1 NEFKTESEPDNYSIS
16 EISDSHVLADYIQKN
31 HELEKMRAEAVDF
44 VSNWKKDIN
53 SSQVGRYIM
62 MVKQA
67 DSLLMFKSM
76 ASEIKSEKSRSF
88 LDDLIKHSEVE
99 KYRKNLWKEYLTL
112 ILTLI
117 KYSNRGGKQ

>member
-1 NEFKTESEPDNYSIS
+1 MSLK
-16 EISDSHVLADYIQKN
+16 
-31 HELEKMRAEAVDF
+31 KMRAEAVDF
-44 VSNWKKDIN
+44 VSDWKKEIN

-67 DSLLMFKSM
+67 DSLLMLKSM
-76 ASEIKSEKSRSF
+76 ASEIKSEKSKSF
-88 LDDLIKHSEVE
+88 LDDLIKHSEVD